1 MIKQS
6 ITKLVLAGCA
16 LSFGGLAMPACG
28 GGDDDKPKGRGL
40 PAGVEPAKAKSGSR
54 RSDAAKA
61 TAAEDEVE
69 VAVRPDR
76 PKQTLTREDF
86 ARDSR
91 DPFRNYNEVTAS
103 EVTPDEPRER
113 QREVRMADYNF
124 EDMVLIGIVH
134 SGKGV
139 QPRALWKATDGKSKT
154 IRQGEYFSRAE
165 VLLATVNRD
174 YVEIEVVDDEL
185 AKGLNMERG
194 ERRAV
199 YLKEE

>member
-1 MIKQS
+1 M
-6 ITKLVLAGCA
+6 
-16 LSFGGLAMPACG
+16 
-28 GGDDDKPKGRGL
+28 
-40 PAGVEPAKAKSGSR
+40 
-54 RSDAAKA
+54 
-61 TAAEDEVE
+61 
-69 VAVRPDR
+69 
-76 PKQTLTREDF
+76 
-86 ARDSR
+86 
-91 DPFRNYNEVTAS
+91 
-103 EVTPDEPRER
+103 TPDTPRER
-113 QREVRMADYNF
+113 QREVRMPDYNF
-124 EDMVLIGIVH
+124 EDLVLIGIVH

-199 YLKEE
+199 YLKED

>member
-1 MIKQS
+1 MTKHFIP
-6 ITKLVLAGCA
+6 KLVLVGVSLSLGGLVLPAGC
-16 LSFGGLAMPACG
+16 GGESDGPTQ
-28 GGDDDKPKGRGL
+28 RGL
-40 PAGVEPAKAKSGSR
+40 PPGAKPSEPGKGGSR
-54 RSDAAKA
+54 RKSP
-61 TAAEDEVE
+61 TSEEEEVVVE
-69 VAVRPDR
+69 VNRPDR

-91 DPFRNYNEVTAS
+91 DPFRNYNEVTSS
-103 EVTPDEPRER
+103 EITPDAPRER
-113 QREVRMADYNF
+113 QREVRMPEYNF
-124 EDMVLIGIVH
+124 EDLVLIGIVH

-199 YLKEE
+199 YLKED